1 MKLAVNIHCLH
12 PPVTGVGHYA
22 RHLTLEMLND
32 PDVES
37 LVGIS
42 QTGWHDR
49 QAVLEM
55 VESAPVYA
63 DETPSTEVGRA
74 RARLTR
80 IPRAVARRIP
90 GVSRLR
96 SRLIHALQQR
106 VAQRYAE
113 HVYWEPNYLLLPVDN
128 PAVATVHDLSH
139 LRYPQFHPSSRLAEL
154 QHLPETL
161 ARCERIVTVSE
172 FTRSEMTE
180 LLGVDQAKVAVVSPA
195 VSDRFRPRTPEE
207 SAQVREH
214 YGLPTNFVLYAGTI
228 EPRKNLPALM
238 EAYSLLPKELQA
250 RCPLVLA
257 GGRGW
262 HPETFESVLAKLDN
276 PNILEL
282 GYVDHEDLPLLFGAA
297 TVFAYPSLYEG
308 FGMPVLEAMASGT
321 AVLTSDAASMP
332 EVAGSAASLVDP
344 ESVSDISSGLER
356 LLNSATLRQ
365 QQIESGL
372 VVARGH
378 SWENSWLRL
387 RAVLAEVVK

>member
-12 PPVTGVGHYA
+12 PPVTGIGHYA
-22 RHLTLEMLND
+22 RHLLLEMLSD
-32 PDVES
+32 PAVES
-37 LVGIS
+37 VVGIS

-49 QAVLEM
+49 AVVETM
-55 VESAPVYA
+55 VESARGYTREEEPA
-63 DETPSTEVGRA
+63 ASPRSPRNALRIA
-74 RARLTR
+74 RA
-80 IPRAVARRIP
+80 IARRIP
-90 GVSRLR
+90 GASRLR
-96 SRLIHALQQR
+96 SRISHALQQR
-106 VAQRYAE
+106 LAKQFAD

-139 LRYPQFHPSSRLAEL
+139 LRYPHFHPSSRLAEL

-250 RCPLVLA
+250 SCPLVLA

-332 EVAGSAASLVDP
+332 EVAASAASLVDP
-344 ESVSDISSGLER
+344 ESVSDINSGLER

-378 SWENSWLRL
+378 SWENSWSRL
-387 RAVLAEVVK
+387 RAVLAEVVR